1 MNTFSESVLFR
12 DCCNMALQRELARVQ
27 SAEITDLTYRLFAG
41 RVKKYL
47 LPTWGS
53 TPLEAIDTPAVQTF
67 VDELTATVKR
77 STVRQILMALRRVFH
92 HASTIKLIDRIPV
105 MPRIKGDSV
114 PRGAFTAR
122 EYLHL
127 YQSARAMSAAPDRRV
142 VSHRDRCGGLFSRDI
157 PLHSDLPDLIRFMVN
172 CFIRPTDLKWMQHR
186 HVQVIEGR
194 HRYLRLELPESK
206 RHVTQIVSMRP
217 AVSLYKKILSK
228 ARQSDHAAP
237 SDYVFLPEV
246 RDRKV
251 AMMII
256 DVHFR
261 RLLEEAGLRVG
272 KRGQVRTLYSLRHT
286 SIMFRLLYGRGIDL
300 LTLARNA
307 RTSVEMIEKFYASE
321 LSAEMNVDLLHSRR
335 SG

>member
-1 MNTFSESVLFR
+1 MTITTVYVLFG
-12 DCCNMALQRELARVQ
+12 DCCTLALQRELARAQ
-27 SAEITDLTYRLFAG
+27 MAEITELTYRLFEG
-41 RVKKYL
+41 RVKNYL
-47 LPTWGS
+47 LPAWGR
-53 TPLEAIDTPAVQTF
+53 TPIHEIDTVAVQSF
-67 VDELTATVKR
+67 VDELTAQVKR

-92 HASTIKLIDRIPV
+92 HASAHQMVDRIPV

-114 PRGAFTAR
+114 PRGAFTAQ

-127 YQSARAMSAAPDRRV
+127 WQAARKMSTAPDLRTS
-142 VSHRDRCGGLFSRDI
+142 SHRDRCGGLFAKDI
-157 PLHSDLPDLIRFMVN
+157 PLHADMPDLIRFMVN

-186 HVQVIEGR
+186 HIQVVDGK
-194 HRYLRLELPESK
+194 HRYLRLQLPESK

-217 AVSLYKKILSK
+217 AVSLYKKILYQAKSK
-228 ARQSDHAAP
+228 GCAAP
-237 SDYVFLPEV
+237 DDYVFLPEV

-256 DVHFR
+256 DVQFR
-261 RLLEEAGLRVG
+261 RLLEESGLRIG
-272 KRGQVRTLYSLRHT
+272 KRGQTRTLYSLRHT